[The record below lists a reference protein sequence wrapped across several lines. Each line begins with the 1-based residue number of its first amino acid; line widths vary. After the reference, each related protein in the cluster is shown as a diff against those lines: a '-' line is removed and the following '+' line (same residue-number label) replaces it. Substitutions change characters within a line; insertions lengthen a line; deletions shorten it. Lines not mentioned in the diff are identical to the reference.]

1 MSEYQ
6 AFYEMV
12 KKWTVW
18 DYRTQ
23 GLKSEV
29 IVDMLISDFIEE
41 MVAANLEKVDV
52 NDVKLLAKEFPI
64 RTNKKNRLNAK
75 VDFLVKVKNDLYL
88 IELKSTN
95 ASLKDKQKKRMKDAE
110 KNGVEDLWKFFFQIV
125 DGELTA
131 SAKKKYEYT
140 LHRIQKQLGIDSSC
154 IRDCFTNVDSKV
166 HIMYI
171 CLRNPSEGE
180 NFFDDET
187 QHFYLNELQE
197 NVKFMSYIRTRGKQE
212 IWNCLHE
219 ILLELDQ
226 TAEIFE
232 G

>member
-52 NDVKLLAKEFPI
+52 NNVKLLAKEFPI

-75 VDFLVKVKNDLYL
+75 VDYLVKVKNDLYL

-166 HIMYI
+166 RIMYI
-171 CLRNPSEGE
+171 CLRNSSEGE

-212 IWNCLHE
+212 TWNCLHE

>member
-52 NDVKLLAKEFPI
+52 NNVKLLAKEFPI

-75 VDFLVKVKNDLYL
+75 VDYLVKVKNDLYL

-166 HIMYI
+166 RIMYI

>member
-52 NDVKLLAKEFPI
+52 NNVKLLAKEFPI

-166 HIMYI
+166 RIMYI

-197 NVKFMSYIRTRGKQE
+197 NVKFMSYIRTRGKQK

>member
-52 NDVKLLAKEFPI
+52 NNVKLLAKEFPI

-166 HIMYI
+166 RIMYI

-226 TAEIFE
+226 MAEIFE